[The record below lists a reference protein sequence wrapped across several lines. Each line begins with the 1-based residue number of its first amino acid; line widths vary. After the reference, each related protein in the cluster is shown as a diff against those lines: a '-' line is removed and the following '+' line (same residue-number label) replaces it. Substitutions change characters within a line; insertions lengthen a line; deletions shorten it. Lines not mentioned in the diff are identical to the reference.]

1 MVNLPE
7 RFQIV
12 NLKSAIGSGVCLL
25 PLVGV
30 AGSGAFFAGMANQK
44 KNNTFVTF
52 MVTLPCLGAGIG
64 LLSTVNSN
72 KSLSWHTYT
81 YEALLAVGLGPVMTV
96 VTLMSNA
103 YAEYEDLGAVQGAIA
118 QTRIIGGSIG
128 LSMANIIIY
137 HKLKHDLR
145 GELTPAQIN
154 TVTTQ
159 PDASRLFAPAQA
171 ELVRQTYA
179 SGFKLTFR
187 LLSFIAIG
195 CVVAGLMTYQ
205 RHPAPLG
212 VKAKHKDIPAETRRS
227 MMILEDEETG
237 RVRGGRP
244 ASFYPLTLP
253 EDFDIPFGLS
263 EDFYRHISVYFKDGI
278 GGNRRGGDNRK
289 SRFSRWMGGGG
300 EGGHIWGGRHR
311 MKLPRGKTV

>member
-1 MVNLPE
+1 M
-7 RFQIV
+7 
-12 NLKSAIGSGVCLL
+12 L

-44 KNNTFVTF
+44 KNNTFLSF
-52 MVTLPCLGAGIG
+52 MVTIPCLGAGIG

-72 KSLSWHTYT
+72 KTLPWHAYT
-81 YEALLAVGLGPVMTV
+81 YEALLAVGVGPVMTV

-118 QTRIIGGSIG
+118 QTRIIGGSMG
-128 LSMANIIIY
+128 LSMANIVIY
-137 HKLKHDLR
+137 HKLKNNLR
-145 GELTPAQIN
+145 SELTPEQIT

-159 PDASRLFAPAQA
+159 PDASKSFSPAQA
-171 ELVRQTYA
+171 ELVRLTYA
-179 SGFKLTFR
+179 DGYKETFR
-187 LLSFIAIG
+187 ILAFIAIA
-195 CVVAGLMTYQ
+195 CLVAGLITFQ
-205 RHPAPLG
+205 RHPPPLG
-212 VKAKHKDIPAETRRS
+212 VKAKHKDIPAQQRRS
-227 MMILEDEETG
+227 MMVLDDEETG
-237 RVRGGRP
+237 HGHVRGGRP

-278 GGNRRGGDNRK
+278 GGHRGPGGNRK
-289 SRFSRWMGGGG
+289 SRFSRWMGGG